1 VRFVASS
8 PALQRPEIFI
18 THHLLLAAAL
28 ALAATGAHA
37 AGFKLESPD
46 IKANGTLDKKFEANV
61 FGCGGENKSP
71 ALQWSGAPKDTKSFA
86 VTVYDPDAPT
96 GSGWWHW
103 SVINIPANVTELKP
117 DAGNAS
123 NANLPQGARQ
133 VRIDYGVAAW
143 GGACPPEGD
152 KPHRYIFTV
161 HALKTDKLEIPAD
174 ATAALA
180 GFMINANSIGK
191 ASFTAKYGRAKAKK

>member
-1 VRFVASS
+1 MRPILLTVAVL
-8 PALQRPEIFI
+8 AF
-18 THHLLLAAAL
+18 AAAT
-28 ALAATGAHA
+28 AAHA
-37 AGFKLESPD
+37 APFKLESPD
-46 IKANGTLDKKFEANV
+46 IKAGGTLDKKFEANV
-61 FGCGGENKSP
+61 FGCSGENKSP
-71 ALQWSGAPKDTKSFA
+71 ALKWSGAPKDTKSFA

-123 NANLPQGARQ
+123 NANLPPGARQ

-143 GGACPPEGD
+143 GGACPPPGD

-161 HALKTDKLEIPAD
+161 HALRMDKLDIPAD

-180 GFMINANSIGK
+180 
-191 ASFTAKYGRAKAKK
+191 AS

>member
-1 VRFVASS
+1 MTRT
-8 PALQRPEIFI
+8 LI
-18 THHLLLAAAL
+18 AAAL
-28 ALAATGAHA
+28 ALAATGAVHA

-46 IKANGTLDKKFEANV
+46 IKPNALMDRKFEANV
-61 FGCGGENKSP
+61 FGCNGENKSP
-71 ALQWSGAPKDTKSFA
+71 ALKWSGAPRDTRSYA

-103 SVINIPANVTELKP
+103 SVINIPASVTELKP

-143 GGACPPEGD
+143 GGTCPPEGD
-152 KPHRYIFTV
+152 KPHRYVFTV
-161 HALKTDKLEIPAD
+161 YALKVPRLEVPTNASCAMI
-174 ATAALA
+174 
-180 GFMINANSIGK
+180 GFMINANKLDEG
-191 ASFTAKYGRAKAKK
+191 SFTATFGR

>member
-1 VRFVASS
+1 MTPSLIA
-8 PALQRPEIFI
+8 
-18 THHLLLAAAL
+18 AAAL
-28 ALAATGAHA
+28 ALAAAGGAHA
-37 AGFKLESPD
+37 AAFKLESPD
-46 IKANGTLDKKFEANV
+46 LKPNAMMDKKFESNV
-61 FGCGGENKSP
+61 FGCSGENKSP
-71 ALQWSGAPKDTKSFA
+71 ALKWSGAPKDTKSFA

-103 SVINIPANVTELKP
+103 SVVNIPADVTELKP

-123 NANLPQGARQ
+123 GANLPAGARQ

-143 GGACPPEGD
+143 GGACPPPGD

-161 HALKTDKLEIPAD
+161 YALKTDKLEIPAD

-180 GFMINANSIGK
+180 GFMINANSLGK
-191 ASFTAKYGRAKAKK
+191 ASFTAKYGRPKAK

>member
-1 VRFVASS
+1 MKRT
-8 PALQRPEIFI
+8 LIG
-18 THHLLLAAAL
+18 AAAL

-37 AGFKLESPD
+37 AFRLHSAD
-46 IKANGTLDKKFEANV
+46 IKPGSMIAHKFEANV
-61 FGCGGENKSP
+61 FGCNGENKSP
-71 ALQWSGAPKDTKSFA
+71 QLQWSGAPKGTKSFA

-103 SVINIPANVTELKP
+103 SVIDIPANVTELQT

-123 NANLPQGARQ
+123 NANLPAGAKQ

-143 GGACPPEGD
+143 GGVCPPPGD
-152 KPHRYIFTV
+152 RPHRYVFTV
-161 HALKTDKLEIPAD
+161 YALKTDKLDIPAD

-180 GFMINANSIGK
+180 GFMIHANMIGQ
-191 ASFTAKYGRAKAKK
+191 ASFTARYGRPKEK

>member
-1 VRFVASS
+1 MNR
-8 PALQRPEIFI
+8 
-18 THHLLLAAAL
+18 TLLAAAVL
-28 ALAATGAHA
+28 ALASAGAAQA

-46 IKANGTLDKKFEANV
+46 IKPNGTMDKKFEANV
-61 FGCGGENKSP
+61 FGCSGENKSP
-71 ALQWSGAPKDTKSFA
+71 ALKWSGAPKDTKSFA

-117 DAGNAS
+117 DAGNVS
-123 NANLPQGARQ
+123 NATLPQGARQ

-143 GGACPPEGD
+143 GGACPPPGD
-152 KPHRYIFTV
+152 KPHRYVFTV
-161 HALKTDKLEIPAD
+161 YALKTDKLDIPAD

-180 GFMINANSIGK
+180 GFMVNANALGK
-191 ASFTAKYGRAKAKK
+191 ASFTAKYGRAKAK

>member
-1 VRFVASS
+1 MTR
-8 PALQRPEIFI
+8 
-18 THHLLLAAAL
+18 TLLTAAVL
-28 ALAATGAHA
+28 ALAAGGVQA

-46 IKANGTLDKKFEANV
+46 IKPNGMLDKKFEANV

-71 ALQWSGAPKDTKSFA
+71 ALKWSGAPKDTKSFA

-103 SVINIPANVTELKP
+103 SVINIPGNATELKP

-123 NANLPQGARQ
+123 NANLPAGARQ

-143 GGACPPEGD
+143 GGACPPPGD
-152 KPHRYIFTV
+152 KPHRYVFTV
-161 HALKTDKLEIPAD
+161 HALKTDKLDIPPD

-180 GFMINANSIGK
+180 GFMINGNSLAK
-191 ASFTAKYGRAKAKK
+191 ASFTARYGRPKAK